1 MPEQESHPQ
10 SSRVYLLRSSAVL
23 PLFDSVFGVAFT
35 LLAFSVPEN
44 VMSSMDVSRL
54 GLSIGIY
61 VLSGIAV
68 LLYWFKLRRLV
79 ELARLLLLPQLVLG
93 LLSLLVIV
101 LLPKLVQLV
110 VLHGSG
116 SGDFQHWTASQ
127 IVNTIFLTALFLFDS
142 LCLLFALSLLAH
154 PHVRMAEQRRIRH
167 ALRIQGVGFLALLS
181 LGFLELGLMSF
192 NNEYVLLVP
201 LILLAE
207 EWLTA
212 RRFSRL

>member
-1 MPEQESHPQ
+1 MSEQRSHPQ
-10 SSRVYLLRSSAVL
+10 PSRVALLRSSAVL

-35 LLAFSVPEN
+35 LLAFSVPDQ
-44 VMSSMDVSRL
+44 VMSSMDVGRL
-54 GLSIGIY
+54 GLSIRIY

-116 SGDFQHWTASQ
+116 SGDFQHWTSSQ
-127 IVNTIFLTALFLFDS
+127 IVNTIFLGSLFLFDS

-154 PHVRMAEQRRIRH
+154 PHVRLGEQRRIRH
-167 ALRIQGVGFLALLS
+167 ALRIQCVGFLALLL
-181 LGFLELGLMSF
+181 LGVLELGLMSF

-201 LILLAE
+201 LILIAE

-212 RRFSRL
+212 RRFASL